1 MKIKMSENSQ
11 NMSKLQQE
19 VLSKYSQLAES
30 LHRLDTTV
38 KQLNQSARETKEN
51 SNNVSAEEILEEMR
65 QIETKIG
72 LIGTLFKGSVYSF
85 ILQRKNEFNLM
96 NNSSSIHTSNNN
108 NNQNNIINK
117 GDNDNR

>member
-1 MKIKMSENSQ
+1 MSENSQ

-30 LHRLDTTV
+30 LHRLDATV
-38 KQLNQSARETKEN
+38 KQLNQLARDTKEK
-51 SNNVSAEEILEEMR
+51 SDNVSAEEILEEMR
-65 QIETKIG
+65 QIETKVG

-96 NNSSSIHTSNNN
+96 NNTSSTHSNNN
-108 NNQNNIINK
+108 HQNNNINK
-117 GDNDNR
+117 GNNSNR